1 MPWHA
6 LFSLMGT
13 LRFAYMDVG
22 EGRKLGAVS
31 LAHPT
36 DLPGGPLSQFDGHA

>member
-1 MPWHA
+1 
-6 LFSLMGT
+6 MGT

-36 DLPGGPLSQFDGHA
+36 TGCLATGSASAARQLQAAILDL